1 MHRFF
6 VPPEWIRGD
15 RVVLQ
20 GATAHQVSHVL
31 RMSTGDEIA
40 VLDGSGREYTV
51 GLGTF
56 ARDRVEG
63 RVAAVHEG
71 DGAPVMSIVLY
82 QGTLKGDRFQWV
94 LQKGTE
100 LGVSSFVPVVCRR
113 SVARHTAGGPGGRHL
128 RWMATITEAAE
139 QCGARRLPELLGPT
153 PFRAACDRVD
163 PSHTSI
169 IPWEE
174 EAATDLRGA
183 LECSSSRYVNL
194 FIGPEGG
201 FEPEEVEYARSR
213 GIVPVSLGRRILRSE
228 TAAITAVA
236 AVLYH
241 RDALGS

>member
-15 RVVLQ
+15 RVLLRE
-20 GATAHQVSHVL
+20 AAAHQVSHVL
-31 RMSTGDEIA
+31 RMSPGDKIA

-51 GLGTF
+51 SLAAF

-63 RVAAVHEG
+63 RVVAVHEG
-71 DGAPVMSIVLY
+71 DWAPAVSVVLY

-100 LGVSSFVPVVCRR
+100 LGVSSFVPLLCRR
-113 SVARHTAGGPGGRHL
+113 SVARHTAGGPGGRRR
-128 RWMATITEAAE
+128 RWMAAITEAAE
-139 QCGARRLPELLGPT
+139 QCGARRLPELLEPT
-153 PFRAACDRVD
+153 PFRAACDAVE
-163 PSHTSI
+163 PSHMSI
-169 IPWEE
+169 IPWEG
-174 EAATDLRGA
+174 EAATELRQA
-183 LECSSSRYVNL
+183 LEGSSSRHVDL

-228 TAAITAVA
+228 TAAIAAVT

-241 RDALGS
+241 RDALGL